1 METKIRKIQW
11 EEKFVDSKLY
21 DNSTIK
27 SKDIEK
33 PSQDSQLLDENV
45 SVQLLLY
52 IFYV

>member
-1 METKIRKIQW
+1 M
-11 EEKFVDSKLY
+11 DSKLY

-33 PSQDSQLLDENV
+33 PSQDSQLLGENISD